1 MFEKI
6 VYGNHQSFKQFWVQA
21 VCKSYQ
27 QKTLAYCH
35 YLYHASFYLQ
45 IWSNVSGLSITKNDS
60 NSSRIKIEFVMGDQK
75 GRPFDGPGGELARS
89 LYPEEGNIY
98 FDGEENWTLG
108 TPSGKYIH

>member
-1 MFEKI
+1 MANLSLCLLCILHGFLSSADYFQNQFIFEKI

-45 IWSNVSGLSITKNDS
+45 MWSNVSGLLITKNDS
-60 NSSRIKIEFVMGDQK
+60 NSSQIEIEFVMGDQK
-75 GRPFDGPGGELARS
+75 GRPFDGPGG
-89 LYPEEGNIY
+89 
-98 FDGEENWTLG
+98 
-108 TPSGKYIH
+108 